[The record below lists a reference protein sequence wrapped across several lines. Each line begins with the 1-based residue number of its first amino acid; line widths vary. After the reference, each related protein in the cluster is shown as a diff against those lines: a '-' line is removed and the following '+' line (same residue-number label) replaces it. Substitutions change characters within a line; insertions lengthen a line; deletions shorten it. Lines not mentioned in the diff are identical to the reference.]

1 MSDKASLAVANA
13 IGKVRSYSRFTL
25 KTVLTAMDLQDNIT
39 VIRSPVTDLKAI
51 KNDVEVEGLFPFFTV
66 IIYPPN

>member
-1 MSDKASLAVANA
+1 M
-13 IGKVRSYSRFTL
+13 ITL

-39 VIRSPVTDLKAI
+39 VARSPVTDLKAI

-66 IIYPPN
+66 IIHPPN